1 MFGQR
6 AGKFKERL
14 LARQRLIGTWIKTT
28 SYTIAEVLAST
39 EVDVLCLDT
48 EHAPFDREAIDAAV
62 LACRAADMPVLV
74 RTRSAAGI
82 EILNALD
89 VGATGVVIPHIRNAE
104 EARAAAA
111 AAHFGSGGRGYAGST
126 RAAAFTTKKMSD
138 HLRDSGATTC
148 VITQIEDEEGVEN
161 VEQIARVKEVD
172 GLFIGWGDLMVVY
185 GALHPNDERV
195 VGAAVRVALA
205 GASAGKAIGVFLPN
219 IEMVPEW
226 LKNGVNLFLLQSDH
240 AFLLKGA
247 QNLVTAFRG
256 AAEDLSGKS

>member
-1 MFGQR
+1 MSGR
-6 AGKFKERL
+6 RTGDFKERL

-39 EVDVLCLDT
+39 ELDVLCLDT
-48 EHAPFDREAIDAAV
+48 EHAPFDRAAIDAAV

-74 RTRSAAGI
+74 RTRSAAGS

-89 VGATGVVIPHIRNAE
+89 VGATGVMIPHVRNAE

-126 RAAAFTTKKMSD
+126 RAAAFTAKKMSD
-138 HLRDSGATTC
+138 HLSDSAATTS

-161 VEQIARVKEVD
+161 VEQVARVKEID
-172 GLFIGWGDLMVVY
+172 GLFVGWGDLMAVY
-185 GALHPNDERV
+185 GAQHANDEHVVAAAGRV
-195 VGAAVRVALA
+195 VAA
-205 GASAGKAIGVFLPN
+205 GARAGKTVGIFLPS
-219 IEMVPEW
+219 IEMIPEW
-226 LKNGVNLFLLQSDH
+226 LKNGVNLFLLESDH

-247 QNLVTAFRG
+247 RNLVAAFRS
-256 AAEDLSGKS
+256 AADDLSGKS